1 VGGPGLARV
10 NWPPLFYK
18 IRRRGQIMPL
28 TQEQKKQYKSI
39 GHHLK
44 PVLIVADNGLTEGV
58 LAELERALS
67 DHELIKIK
75 LNILDR
81 EARLA
86 AIAELCKTGKA
97 DLVQVIGK
105 MALLYR
111 KNFSVNKQLSN
122 VHRFK

>member
-1 VGGPGLARV
+1 
-10 NWPPLFYK
+10 
-18 IRRRGQIMPL
+18 MPL

-44 PVLIVADNGLTEGV
+44 PVLTVADNGLTEGV

-75 LNILDR
+75 VNILDR
-81 EARLA
+81 ESRLE
-86 AIAELCKTGKA
+86 AIAELCKAGKA
-97 DLVQVIGK
+97 ELVQVIGK

-111 KNFSVNKQLSN
+111 KNVNVNKHLSN
-122 VHRFK
+122 IHRFK

>member
-1 VGGPGLARV
+1 
-10 NWPPLFYK
+10 
-18 IRRRGQIMPL
+18 MPL

-58 LAELERALS
+58 LAEFERAVS

-86 AIAELCKTGKA
+86 TIAQLCKAGRA

-105 MALLYR
+105 MALVYR
-111 KNFSVNKQLSN
+111 NNPQVNKQLSN
-122 VHRFK
+122 IHRFH

>member
-1 VGGPGLARV
+1 
-10 NWPPLFYK
+10 
-18 IRRRGQIMPL
+18 MPL
-28 TQEQKKQYKSI
+28 TPEQKKQYKSI

-58 LAELERALS
+58 LAEFERALS
-67 DHELIKIK
+67 DHELIKVK
-75 LNILDR
+75 VNILDR

-86 AIAELCKTGKA
+86 AIAELGKAGKA
-97 DLVQVIGK
+97 DLVQIIGK

-111 KNFSVNKQLSN
+111 RNFDVNKQLSN

>member
-1 VGGPGLARV
+1 
-10 NWPPLFYK
+10 
-18 IRRRGQIMPL
+18 MPL

-44 PVLIVADNGLTEGV
+44 PVLTVADNGLTEGV

-75 LNILDR
+75 VNILDR
-81 EARLA
+81 ESRLEA
-86 AIAELCKTGKA
+86 TAELCKAGKA
-97 DLVQVIGK
+97 ELVQVIGK

-111 KNFSVNKQLSN
+111 KNVNVNKNLSN
-122 VHRFK
+122 IHRFK

>member
-1 VGGPGLARV
+1 
-10 NWPPLFYK
+10 
-18 IRRRGQIMPL
+18 MPL

-58 LAELERALS
+58 LAEFERALA

-81 EARLA
+81 ESRLA
-86 AIAELCKTGKA
+86 SIAELCKVGKA

>member
-1 VGGPGLARV
+1 
-10 NWPPLFYK
+10 
-18 IRRRGQIMPL
+18 MPL

-75 LNILDR
+75 LNILER
-81 EARLA
+81 EARLES
-86 AIAELCKTGKA
+86 IAELCKSGKA
-97 DLVQVIGK
+97 ELVQVIGK
-105 MALLYR
+105 MALIYR
-111 KNFSVNKQLSN
+111 KNPKVNKQLSN
-122 VHRFK
+122 IHRFN

>member
-1 VGGPGLARV
+1 
-10 NWPPLFYK
+10 
-18 IRRRGQIMPL
+18 MPL

-58 LAELERALS
+58 LAELERAVS

-81 EARLA
+81 EQRLA
-86 AIAELCKTGKA
+86 AIAALCKAGSA

-105 MALLYR
+105 MALIYR
-111 KNFSVNKQLSN
+111 KNPQVNKQLSN
-122 VHRFK
+122 VHRFH

>member
-1 VGGPGLARV
+1 
-10 NWPPLFYK
+10 
-18 IRRRGQIMPL
+18 MPL

-81 EARLA
+81 ESRLQT
-86 AIAELCKTGKA
+86 IAELCKAGTA

-105 MALLYR
+105 MALIYR
-111 KNFSVNKQLSN
+111 KNPKVNKQLSN
-122 VHRFK
+122 VHRAH

>member
-1 VGGPGLARV
+1 
-10 NWPPLFYK
+10 
-18 IRRRGQIMPL
+18 MPL
-28 TQEQKKQYKSI
+28 TPEQKKQYKSI

-58 LAELERALS
+58 LAEFERALN

-75 LNILDR
+75 VNILDR

-86 AIAELCKTGKA
+86 TIAELGKA
-97 DLVQVIGK
+97 GKAELVQIIGK

-111 KNFSVNKQLSN
+111 RNFDVNKQLSN

>member
-1 VGGPGLARV
+1 
-10 NWPPLFYK
+10 
-18 IRRRGQIMPL
+18 MPL

-58 LAELERALS
+58 LAELERAVS

-81 EARLA
+81 EQRLA
-86 AIAELCKTGKA
+86 AIAALCKAGRA

-105 MALLYR
+105 MALIYR
-111 KNFSVNKQLSN
+111 KNPQVNKQLSN
-122 VHRFK
+122 VHRFH

>member
-1 VGGPGLARV
+1 
-10 NWPPLFYK
+10 
-18 IRRRGQIMPL
+18 MPL

-44 PVLIVADNGLTEGV
+44 PVLTVADNGLTEGV

-81 EARLA
+81 ESRLES
-86 AIAELCKTGKA
+86 IAQLCKTGHA

-105 MALLYR
+105 MALIYR
-111 KNFSVNKQLSN
+111 KNAKVNKQLSN
-122 VHRFK
+122 IHRFA

>member
-1 VGGPGLARV
+1 
-10 NWPPLFYK
+10 
-18 IRRRGQIMPL
+18 MPL

-44 PVLIVADNGLTEGV
+44 PVLMVADNGLTEGV
-58 LAELERALS
+58 LAEFERALS

-81 EARLA
+81 EQRLQA
-86 AIAELCKTGKA
+86 VAELCKVGRA

-105 MALLYR
+105 MALVYR
-111 KNFSVNKQLSN
+111 KNSQVNKQLSN
-122 VHRFK
+122 VHRFH